1 VPRVCANNIG
11 LERGALCA
19 YSPPMDDNPTQAIT
33 PAGWLEALAES
44 EAQLAAGLTVP
55 GAAVRQRLH
64 DALVRLE
71 AKQAAGEPNHDAPRR

>member
-1 VPRVCANNIG
+1 MPRVRSDNIG

-19 YSPPMDDNPTQAIT
+19 YSLPMDDNPTQAIA

-55 GAAVRQRLH
+55 GEAVRQRLH

-71 AKQAAGEPNHDAPRR
+71 AKQAAGEPNHHAPRR